1 MNLTVLQYF
10 RKVVFDGI
18 QLAYIFVRFLAGDP
32 DLGQGPAGRAHA
44 QCAAAHREPYLLRV
58 RRAGVCFPHD
68 RFMPAQLR
76 LGGADR
82 QVPG

>member
-18 QLAYIFVRFLAGDP
+18 QLDYIFVRFLAGDP

-44 QCAAAHREPYLLRV
+44 
-58 RRAGVCFPHD
+58 
-68 RFMPAQLR
+68 
-76 LGGADR
+76 
-82 QVPG
+82 